1 MTAATFR
8 RDYISKPIFRFAR
21 HALPSLSA
29 TEREAIEAGDV
40 WWDGEIFSGNPDWA
54 KLLAM
59 PPAKLTAEEQAFL
72 DGPVAELCAMLDEW
86 RITWELRD
94 LPPQVWDFLKR
105 HKFFAMIIPKRYGG
119 LGFSAYAH
127 SEVIRKL
134 STRSLTASVT
144 AMVPNSLGPGELLLH
159 FGTKEQQ
166 DYWLPRLAAGEEI
179 PCFGLTSPEA
189 GSDAASMIDSGVVT
203 RGAWQGREVL
213 GIRLNWHKRYITLAP
228 VATVIGLAFKLHDPE
243 HLIGEREDIGITVAL
258 VPTNLPGVEIGR
270 RHLPTMMV
278 FQNGPTVGRDVFIP
292 LDNVIGGVA
301 QAGKGWKMLM
311 SALAAGRGISLPSL
325 SAAGTAFAAH
335 VTGAYAR
342 IREQFHVP
350 IGRFQAIQE
359 RLGRMAATAYLLDA
373 ARRFT
378 CAGIDAGHKPAV
390 VTAIMKEQATE
401 RLRMSANDAMDV
413 HGGKG
418 VQEGPLNYLGGFY
431 RSVPIGITVEGA
443 NIVTRS
449 LIQFG
454 QGAIRSHPY
463 LLKEMAA
470 LEDPDP
476 SRGLEEFDR
485 AFWGH
490 VGHSFANAFRAWAHA
505 WTGGVFAPA
514 PAAGRARRFYKQLGR
529 YASAFALAADMALLT
544 LGGALKRQEM
554 ISARFGDILSEL
566 YLLSAVLKRWNE
578 EGRQPADFPLVAWCM
593 EAGFATIEA
602 RFDAIFAN
610 FPNRPAAW
618 FLRFLVL
625 PFGLRRRGPPDR
637 LTQACAEIL
646 LNPSATRERVTADIF
661 RCPGNDGVARLER
674 AFALV
679 VAAQPLRDRLH
690 QAHIRDIDQARA
702 QNLITDAEA
711 EQLRA
716 AAAAVAAA
724 IAVDDFAP
732 EALARR
738 KAAPAV
744 LQATGTIALPRN
756 DRARQPHS
764 APLAPGDP

>member
-1 MTAATFR
+1 
-8 RDYISKPIFRFAR
+8 
-21 HALPSLSA
+21 
-29 TEREAIEAGDV
+29 
-40 WWDGEIFSGNPDWA
+40 
-54 KLLAM
+54 
-59 PPAKLTAEEQAFL
+59 
-72 DGPVAELCAMLDEW
+72 
-86 RITWELRD
+86 
-94 LPPQVWDFLKR
+94 
-105 HKFFAMIIPKRYGG
+105 
-119 LGFSAYAH
+119 
-127 SEVIRKL
+127 
-134 STRSLTASVT
+134 
-144 AMVPNSLGPGELLLH
+144 
-159 FGTKEQQ
+159 
-166 DYWLPRLAAGEEI
+166 
-179 PCFGLTSPEA
+179 
-189 GSDAASMIDSGVVT
+189 
-203 RGAWQGREVL
+203 
-213 GIRLNWHKRYITLAP
+213 
-228 VATVIGLAFKLHDPE
+228 
-243 HLIGEREDIGITVAL
+243 
-258 VPTNLPGVEIGR
+258 
-270 RHLPTMMV
+270 
-278 FQNGPTVGRDVFIP
+278 
-292 LDNVIGGVA
+292 
-301 QAGKGWKMLM
+301 M

-325 SAAGTAFAAH
+325 SSAGTAFAAH

-401 RLRMSANDAMDV
+401 RLRISANDAMDV

-514 PAAGRARRFYKQLGR
+514 PAAGKARRFYKQLGR

-544 LGGALKRQEM
+544 LGGGLKRQEM

-593 EAGFATIEA
+593 EEGFATIEA

-618 FLRFLVL
+618 LLRFLLL
-625 PFGLRRRGPPDR
+625 PLGLRRRGPSDP

-646 LNPSATRERVTADIF
+646 LEPSATRERVTADIF

-679 VAAQPLRDRLH
+679 VAAAPLRDRLH
-690 QAHIRDIDQARA
+690 RAHIRDIGQARA
-702 QNLITDAEA
+702 QNVINEAEA

-716 AAAAVAAA
+716 AADAVAAA

-738 KAAPAV
+738 KASPTI
-744 LQATGTIALPRN
+744 LQATGTIALQRSE
-756 DRARQPHS
+756 RQTRS
-764 APLAPGDP
+764 APAAEGGG